1 MRRSAT
7 VRAEPLLVQPRW
19 LLHAAFLALMLAMV
33 AVLVVVRR
41 GDLDFEEELGSAGL
55 LVLCCWLFAL
65 GAGGLV
71 RSVRAGHALKLD
83 ALGLHIPGADVIPW
97 SAVASADLG
106 ADGAETKRLRQ
117 MVLHTEGLAPVPA
130 LQAYERYVF
139 GPLAGLKAYKGRV
152 VVAVGLLAID
162 VDELLA
168 AARQHIEVAG
178 TLASARRDVAASA
191 AERTAAG
198 RRLP

>member
-1 MRRSAT
+1 VRRAAT

-19 LLHAAFLALMLAMV
+19 LLHAGFLALMLAV
-33 AVLVVVRR
+33 VVVLIIVRR

-65 GAGGLV
+65 GAGSLV

-83 ALGLHIPGADVIPW
+83 ALGVHIPGADVIPW

-106 ADGAETKRLRQ
+106 ADGGETKRLRQ
-117 MVLHTEGLAPVPA
+117 MVLHTEGLSPVPA

-139 GPLAGLKAYKGRV
+139 GPLAGLKAYQGRV

-168 AARQHIEVAG
+168 AAREHIEVAG
-178 TLASARRDVAASA
+178 TLASARRDVATSA
-191 AERTAAG
+191 TGRAAAG
-198 RRLP
+198 RHLP